1 MKIQE
6 YSYDD
11 YLNNINN
18 YDLHSGLMDNITKKM
33 KLLDD
38 IPNILLYGPP
48 GGGKYS
54 QCLKMLSKY
63 SPSKLKYEK
72 KMSINFNKDEYMYK
86 MSDIHFEIDMSLLGC
101 NSKQLWH
108 QIYTNIF
115 DIVCSRLIN
124 NRTAVIVCK
133 NYHDIHNEL
142 NDVFYTYIQNV
153 LSRPVNIKIIII
165 TEQKSFIPNNIL
177 MSCLHIDIPRPTKT
191 AYNKLIKNNNNSS
204 SLYYNS
210 VAHKLNTKMNVY
222 DIKNINNIILNQEQ
236 IYPEKYIC
244 ENIIIKMKN
253 INNINYIELRES
265 IYELFISN
273 LNIYEYVWYIISKI
287 ISDDLLNDNNKI
299 SLILLETI
307 RFFRF
312 FNNNYRPIYHI
323 EKFLLKIIYIYHDI
337 KEV

>member
-18 YDLHSGLMDNITKKM
+18 FDLHGGMIDGVTKKM
-33 KLLDD
+33 KILDD

-48 GGGKYS
+48 GCGKYS

-72 KMSINFNKDEYMYK
+72 KMTVNFNKEDYMYK

-115 DIVCSRLIN
+115 DIVCSRSIN
-124 NRTAVIVCK
+124 NRTVVIVCK
-133 NYHDIHNEL
+133 NYHDIHSEL

-153 LSRPVNIKIIII
+153 LSCPVNIKYIII

-177 MSCLHIDIPRPTKT
+177 MSCLHVDISRPTKT
-191 AYNKLIKNNNNSS
+191 AYNKMIKSNNESS
-204 SLYYNS
+204 SLYYNTI
-210 VAHKLNTKMNVY
+210 ANKLTTKMNVY
-222 DIKNINNIILNQEQ
+222 DIKNINNILLNQEQ

-244 ENIIIKMKN
+244 ESIIEKIKN
-253 INNINYIELRES
+253 IDNLNYIELRES

-273 LNIYEYVWYIISKI
+273 LNIYEYVWYIISNI
-287 ISDDLLNDNNKI
+287 ISHNLSNDNYKV
-299 SLILLETI
+299 SLILLETM

-337 KEV
+337 KEN